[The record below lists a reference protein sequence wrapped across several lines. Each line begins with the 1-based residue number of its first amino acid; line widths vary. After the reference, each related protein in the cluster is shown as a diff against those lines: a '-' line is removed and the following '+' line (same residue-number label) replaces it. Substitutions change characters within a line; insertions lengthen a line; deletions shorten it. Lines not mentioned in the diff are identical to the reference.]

1 MKIEMSFDELSELYK
16 KRLTQFLKDSEIEV
30 SEHVFRLG
38 VSIMYHRDNILKG
51 GSFVKSIVDND
62 LYGTVRNGDRES
74 RENIVLFVNILYN
87 CYI

>member
-1 MKIEMSFDELSELYK
+1 MKIDLSFDELSDLYK

-38 VSIMYHRDNILKG
+38 MSIMYHRDNILKG

-62 LYGTVRNGDRES
+62 LYGTVRYGDRES